1 MAALNKTLL
10 EVSPAYHNRRASI
23 VLLDTAEE
31 LVESLDN
38 LSICLKHIEEKYLE
52 VMFKFLSLS
61 LSLSLSL

>member
-52 VMFKFLSLS
+52 VMF
-61 LSLSLSL
+61 